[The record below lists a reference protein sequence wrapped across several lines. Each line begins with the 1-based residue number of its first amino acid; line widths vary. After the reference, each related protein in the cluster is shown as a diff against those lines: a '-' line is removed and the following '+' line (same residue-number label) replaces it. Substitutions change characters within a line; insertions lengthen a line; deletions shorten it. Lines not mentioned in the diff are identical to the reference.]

1 LTSVFGSRLKLLPDR
16 WAKWLDTHVR
26 GSIVTRTTLAI
37 LVPAMILG
45 LTFTSFVSG
54 SVERSEQQRAQVR
67 LEQLLS
73 TVERTAQIACFLKDR
88 TLAAEIAHGLISNH
102 SVSRVTLT
110 AGTLTLAQVDN
121 LNPSKGKHNS
131 TAVVIAR
138 PIYSP
143 FDPRELVGK
152 VSLLVDRDAIRA
164 EAASYSRASTLAMG
178 LEVALIALGVALAVY
193 FFSTRPIKAVSNE
206 LHRIRFDTSARLQVP
221 ASNRFD
227 EIGTLV
233 TDVNALIANLAELL
247 ATERQLRTAHE
258 IGERKLRLIFEKAES
273 GLFVLDDQGTLESW
287 NPAFMRLLRLSPAQL
302 PPSGATS
309 LQQLLP
315 AHAVHLRQLIQQCLS
330 TGQSYDLDLELPRL
344 GSSGAAW
351 IGVALNPIGA
361 TSLQGV
367 VNDITELKQNER
379 SAQELAS
386 LATQDTLTGLLN
398 RRGLDMALGASY
410 SMRADPELALLQID
424 LDYFKEVND
433 AHGHQ
438 GGDHVLRHVARI
450 LERNA
455 RRGDLIARPGG
466 DEFVIALVG
475 IADPAK
481 AEQIARAII
490 AEIQQP
496 ITLGPHSVRIG
507 ASIGIA
513 FVLPEGDSPDALVS
527 RADSAMYSAKRAGR
541 GQVCLALPPTS
552 PQAGAAA

>member
-1 LTSVFGSRLKLLPDR
+1 VFGLRSKLLPDR
-16 WAKWLDTHVR
+16 WAEWFDTHVR

-37 LVPAMILG
+37 LGPAMILG
-45 LTFTSFVSG
+45 LTFASFVSG

-67 LEQLLS
+67 LQQLLS
-73 TVERTAQIACFLKDR
+73 TVERTAQIACYLNDH
-88 TLAAEIAHGLISNH
+88 TLANEIAHGLISNR
-102 SVSRVTLT
+102 SVSRVTIIS
-110 AGTLTLAQVDN
+110 GTLTLAQIDN
-121 LNPSKGKHNS
+121 PETHKGDSNS
-131 TAVVIAR
+131 VVIAK

-143 FDPRELVGK
+143 FDPRELVGS
-152 VSLLVDRDAIRA
+152 VSLLVDRAEIRA
-164 EAASYSRASTLAMG
+164 EAASYSRASTIAMG
-178 LEVALIALGVALAVY
+178 LEVALIALGVAIAVY

-206 LHRIRFDTSARLQVP
+206 LHRIRFDTSARLQLP
-221 ASNRFD
+221 ARNRFD

-233 TDVNALIANLAELL
+233 TDVNVLIASLAELL

-273 GLFVLDDQGTLESW
+273 GLFVLDDQGILESW
-287 NPAFMRLLRLSPAQL
+287 NPAFSRLLRLSLAQI
-302 PPSGATS
+302 PQSGVTS

-315 AHAVHLRQLIQQCLS
+315 AHATHLGQLIRQCLS
-330 TGQSYDLDLELPRL
+330 TGQSYDLDLELQAL
-344 GSSGAAW
+344 GKPGAAW
-351 IGVALNPIGA
+351 IGVALNPIGPTA
-361 TSLQGV
+361 LQGI
-367 VNDITELKQNER
+367 VNDITERKRDEF
-379 SAQELAS
+379 SAKELAN

-398 RRGLDMALGASY
+398 RRGLDMALGTSFAGSV
-410 SMRADPELALLQID
+410 DPELALLQID

-466 DEFVIALVG
+466 DEFVIALIG
-475 IADPAK
+475 IANPSK

-496 ITLGPHSVRIG
+496 IGLRTDSVRIS

-513 FVLPEGDSPDALVS
+513 FVLPEGDSPEAIMS

-541 GQVCLALPPTS
+541 GQVCLAPAPES

>member
-1 LTSVFGSRLKLLPDR
+1 
-16 WAKWLDTHVR
+16 
-26 GSIVTRTTLAI
+26 
-37 LVPAMILG
+37 MILG
-45 LTFTSFVSG
+45 LTFASFVSG
-54 SVERSEQQRAQVR
+54 SVERSEQQRAQIR
-67 LEQLLS
+67 LQQLLS
-73 TVERTAQIACFLKDR
+73 TVERTAQIACYLKDR
-88 TLAAEIAHGLISNH
+88 TLADEIAHGLISNH
-102 SVSRVTLT
+102 SVSRVTIT
-110 AGTLTLAQVDN
+110 SGTLTLSQIDN
-121 LNPSKGKHNS
+121 PATLKRESNS
-131 TAVVIAR
+131 VVIAR

-143 FDPRELVGK
+143 FDPRELVGN
-152 VSLLVDRDAIRA
+152 VSLLVDRAAIRL
-164 EAASYSRASTLAMG
+164 EASSYSRASTIAMG
-178 LEVALIALGVALAVY
+178 LEVALVALVVAIAVY

-206 LHRIRFDTSARLQVP
+206 LHRIRFDTGARLHVP
-221 ASNRFD
+221 ARNRFD

-233 TDVNALIANLAELL
+233 TDVNALIASLAELL

-273 GLFVLDDQGTLESW
+273 GLFVLDDRGILESW
-287 NPAFMRLLRLSPAQL
+287 NPAFIRLLRLSPAQL

-315 AHAVHLRQLIQQCLS
+315 AHATHLGQLIRQCLS
-330 TGQSYDLDLELPRL
+330 TGESYDVDLELRTL
-344 GSSGAAW
+344 GNAGAAW
-351 IGVALNPIGA
+351 IGVALNPIGPA
-361 TSLQGV
+361 ALQGV
-367 VNDITELKQNER
+367 VNDITERKQNEL

-398 RRGLDMALGASY
+398 RRGLDMGLSASF
-410 SMRADPELALLQID
+410 SVRPDPELALLQID

-466 DEFVIALVG
+466 DEFVIALIG
-475 IADPAK
+475 IANPSK

-490 AEIQQP
+490 EEIQQP
-496 ITLGPHSVRIG
+496 IGLGTDDVRIG

-513 FVLPEGDSPDALVS
+513 FVLPEGDSPEAIMS

-541 GQVCLALPPTS
+541 GQVRLAPAPES
-552 PQAGAAA
+552 PEAGAAA

>member
-1 LTSVFGSRLKLLPDR
+1 
-16 WAKWLDTHVR
+16 
-26 GSIVTRTTLAI
+26 LAI

-45 LTFTSFVSG
+45 LTFASFVSG
-54 SVERSEQQRAQVR
+54 SVERNEQQRAQIR
-67 LEQLLS
+67 LQQLLS
-73 TVERTAQIACFLKDR
+73 TVERTAQIACYLKDR
-88 TLAAEIAHGLISNH
+88 TLANEIAHGLISNH
-102 SVSRVTLT
+102 SVSRVTITSGALSLSRIDNPNS
-110 AGTLTLAQVDN
+110 AGPKRYSN
-121 LNPSKGKHNS
+121 
-131 TAVVIAR
+131 AVVIAR

-143 FDPRELVGK
+143 FDPRELVGN
-152 VSLLVDRDAIRA
+152 VSLLVDREAIRA
-164 EAASYSRASTLAMG
+164 EAANYSRASTIAMG
-178 LEVALIALGVALAVY
+178 LEVALIAPGVALAVY

-206 LHRIRFDTSARLQVP
+206 LHRIRFDTSARLHVP
-221 ASNRFD
+221 ARNRFD

-247 ATERQLRTAHE
+247 GTERQLRTAHE

-273 GLFVLDDQGTLESW
+273 GLFVLDHHGSLESW
-287 NPAFMRLLRLSPAQL
+287 NPAFIRLLRLSPAQL
-302 PPSGATS
+302 PQSGATS

-315 AHAVHLRQLIQQCLS
+315 AHATQIEQLIQQCLS
-330 TGQSYDLDLELPRL
+330 TGQSYDVDLELPRL
-344 GSSGAAW
+344 GNAAAAW

-361 TSLQGV
+361 TALQGV
-367 VNDITELKQNER
+367 VNDITERKRNEL

-398 RRGLDMALGASY
+398 RRGLDMALNASY
-410 SMRADPELALLQID
+410 SVRADAELALLQID

-433 AHGHQ
+433 VHGHQ
-438 GGDHVLRHVARI
+438 GGDYVLRHVARI

-475 IADPAK
+475 IASPSK

-496 ITLGPHSVRIG
+496 IGLGTDSVRIG

-513 FVLPEGDSPDALVS
+513 FVLPQGDSPEALVS

-541 GQVCLALPPTS
+541 GQVRLATAPES
-552 PQAGAAA
+552 PQTGAAA

>member
-16 WAKWLDTHVR
+16 WTRWLDAHIRV
-26 GSIVTRTTLAI
+26 SIVTRTTLAI
-37 LVPAMILG
+37 LGPAMILG
-45 LTFTSFVSG
+45 LTFASFVSG
-54 SVERSEQQRAQVR
+54 SVERNEQQRAQIR
-67 LEQLLS
+67 LQQLLS
-73 TVERTAQIACFLKDR
+73 TVERTVQIACYLKDR
-88 TLAAEIAHGLISNH
+88 TLADEIAHGLISNRA
-102 SVSRVTLT
+102 VSRVTIT
-110 AGTLTLAQVDN
+110 SGTLTLSQVDN
-121 LNPSKGKHNS
+121 PETHKRDNNG
-131 TAVVIAR
+131 VVIAK

-143 FDPRELVGK
+143 FDPRELVGS
-152 VSLLVDRDAIRA
+152 VSLLVDRAAIRA
-164 EAASYSRASTLAMG
+164 EAASYSRASTIAMG

-193 FFSTRPIKAVSNE
+193 FFSTRPIRAVSNE

-221 ASNRFD
+221 ARNRND

-258 IGERKLRLIFEKAES
+258 IGERKLRLIFEKVET
-273 GLFVLDDQGTLESW
+273 GLFVLDDQGVLESW
-287 NPAFMRLLRLSPAQL
+287 NPAFIRLLGLSPAQL
-302 PPSGATS
+302 PQSGGTS

-315 AHAVHLRQLIQQCLS
+315 AHATHLAQLIRQCLS
-330 TGQSYDLDLELPRL
+330 TGESYDADLPLPRL
-344 GSSGAAW
+344 GNSGAAW
-351 IGVALNPIGA
+351 IGVALNPIGSNA
-361 TSLQGV
+361 LQGV
-367 VNDITELKQNER
+367 VNDITERKKNEL

-398 RRGLDMALGASY
+398 RRGLDMALNGSY
-410 SMRADPELALLQID
+410 AVRTDPELALLQID

-433 AHGHQ
+433 AHGHK
-438 GGDHVLRHVARI
+438 GGDQVLRHVARI

-475 IADPAK
+475 IASPAK
-481 AEQIARAII
+481 AQQIASAII

-496 ITLGPHSVRIG
+496 IDLGSETVQIG

-513 FVLPEGDSPDALVS
+513 FVLPAGDSPEALMS

-541 GQVCLALPPTS
+541 GQVCLAPAPES
-552 PQAGAAA
+552 PRAGAAA